1 MTRNTHK
8 QRVLTAFMASYSLLL
23 LIPVIMGLVVFVMAS
38 CILRSDTLTTSSR
51 VLENA
56 VQTIESAYDTAS
68 DLTLGI
74 STSRDF
80 CRRLDEVQPGDKY
93 AIAELAG
100 MASALHTSNNL
111 ISRYFLY
118 YHGSDDAQFVL
129 EESRAYADLDVYYKA
144 CFQYGALDSEQFF
157 TGLRLVRQTVF
168 FPAARTH
175 DLYGNVSEAV
185 LLVIPFRKS
194 SSTFRGH
201 MAFYFDKKL
210 MEKNL
215 APLLE
220 GGATYVCLRAADGTT
235 LMELGEP
242 TLRPD
247 QIPENA
253 AALGHTSV
261 RTAQGVQHLLCSRA
275 ESSGITVLATIPDCV
290 FIARNASLLLPVGV
304 GIGLFLLVAAAL
316 TFAVSRYNRKPLSQI
331 VDLLPMEGDSADG
344 GLWPVKQAVEKLL
357 LDQEK
362 LSGLLGVRDTQLR
375 DATVSQ
381 LVKGSFHSE
390 QELELQLTHTGIRLE
405 GDAWRGVYMTLPRQ
419 APFGEER
426 MERLN
431 YRYMMVTGTLSAF
444 APALQFLTLKTSSE
458 YILLY
463 TQAGDK
469 PMEELLT
476 EAATALRDHC
486 GVEAVFYA
494 GIACESLSTLNQSFA
509 SARALM
515 PGSEED
521 GRVVYVAQRRPLNK
535 AVYDYTAQD
544 ENALIACVQSADAE
558 GVRRVLDAV
567 RERNFLHRSLSAYM
581 CQSLYMAMLHTLSRF
596 DCPLILPSRLMNVPL
611 RMEPEQFFAE
621 LADIYDSLIEQTQSG
636 RRRASMMLMENVLQ
650 YIAENYR
657 DPNLSLTMLA
667 QHFGLTEP
675 YLSKRF
681 KQHVGVN
688 FSAYLEQQR
697 ISRAHE
703 LLRTTG
709 MSVQAISDSVGYANI
724 RSFRRAYIRVVG
736 CPPSADRGGE
746 EDGARA
752 REGE

>member
-210 MEKNL
+210 MEKNF

-362 LSGLLGVRDTQLR
+362 LSGMLGVRDTQLR

-476 EAATALRDHC
+476 EAAAALRDHC

-596 DCPLILPSRLMNVPL
+596 DCPLILPPRLMNVPL

>member
-210 MEKNL
+210 KEKNF

-362 LSGLLGVRDTQLR
+362 LSGMLGVRDTQLR

-381 LVKGSFHSE
+381 LAKGSFHSE
-390 QELELQLTHTGIRLE
+390 QKLELQLTHTGIRLE

-419 APFGEER
+419 APFGEES

-444 APALQFLTLKTSSE
+444 APALQFLTLKTSNE

-463 TQAGDK
+463 TQAGEK

-476 EAATALRDHC
+476 EAAA
-486 GVEAVFYA
+486 
-494 GIACESLSTLNQSFA
+494 
-509 SARALM
+509 ARAW
-515 PGSEED
+515 
-521 GRVVYVAQRRPLNK
+521 
-535 AVYDYTAQD
+535 
-544 ENALIACVQSADAE
+544 C
-558 GVRRVLDAV
+558 
-567 RERNFLHRSLSAYM
+567 
-581 CQSLYMAMLHTLSRF
+581 
-596 DCPLILPSRLMNVPL
+596 
-611 RMEPEQFFAE
+611 
-621 LADIYDSLIEQTQSG
+621 
-636 RRRASMMLMENVLQ
+636 
-650 YIAENYR
+650 
-657 DPNLSLTMLA
+657 
-667 QHFGLTEP
+667 
-675 YLSKRF
+675 
-681 KQHVGVN
+681 
-688 FSAYLEQQR
+688 
-697 ISRAHE
+697 
-703 LLRTTG
+703 
-709 MSVQAISDSVGYANI
+709 
-724 RSFRRAYIRVVG
+724 
-736 CPPSADRGGE
+736 
-746 EDGARA
+746 
-752 REGE
+752 

>member
-210 MEKNL
+210 MEKNF

-235 LMELGEP
+235 LIELGEP

-362 LSGLLGVRDTQLR
+362 LSGMLGVRDTQLR

-419 APFGEER
+419 APFGEES

-596 DCPLILPSRLMNVPL
+596 DCPLILPPRLMNVPL

-746 EDGARA
+746 EDGAWA
-752 REGE
+752 GEGE

>member
-1 MTRNTHK
+1 MPAVRRRDAEGRRGRGADMTRNTHK

-23 LIPVIMGLVVFVMAS
+23 LIPVIMGIVVFVMAS
-38 CILRSDTLTTSSR
+38 CILRSDTLKTSSR

-129 EESRAYADLDVYYKA
+129 EESRAYADLDVYYKS
-144 CFQYGALDSEQFF
+144 CFQYGTLDSEQFF
-157 TGLRLVRQTVF
+157 TALRLARQTVF
-168 FPAARTH
+168 LPTARTH

-201 MAFYFDKKL
+201 MVFYFDKKL
-210 MEKNL
+210 MEKNF
-215 APLLE
+215 APLME
-220 GGATYVCLRAADGTT
+220 SGASYVCLRAADGTT

-242 TLRPD
+242 ALRTD
-247 QIPENA
+247 EIPANA
-253 AALGHTSV
+253 ASLGHTSV
-261 RTAQGVQHLLCSRA
+261 RTAQGVQHLLCCRA
-275 ESSGITVLATIPDCV
+275 EGSGITVLATIPDRV
-290 FIARNASLLLPVGV
+290 FIARNTSLLLPVGV
-304 GIGLFLLVAAAL
+304 GIALFLLVAAAL

-331 VDLLPMEGDSADG
+331 VDLLPMEGDSAHG

-362 LSGLLGVRDTQLR
+362 LNGLLGVRDTQLR

-381 LVKGSFHSE
+381 LIKGSFHSE

-405 GDAWRGVYMTLPRQ
+405 GDAWRGVYMTLPQQ
-419 APFGEER
+419 APFGEES

-463 TQAGDK
+463 TQTGGK

-476 EAATALRDHC
+476 EAAAALRDHC
-486 GVEAVFYA
+486 GVEAVFYV
-494 GIACESLSTLNQSFA
+494 GIACESLSTLNQSFT
-509 SARALM
+509 SAHALM
-515 PGSEED
+515 PGGEED
-521 GRVVYVAQRRPLNK
+521 GRVVYVAQRSRSTRRSTTTPRR
-535 AVYDYTAQD
+535 TRTRSSP
-544 ENALIACVQSADAE
+544 ACRAGMPRACAGCSARCA
-558 GVRRVLDAV
+558 
-567 RERNFLHRSLSAYM
+567 SAT
-581 CQSLYMAMLHTLSRF
+581 SS
-596 DCPLILPSRLMNVPL
+596 
-611 RMEPEQFFAE
+611 
-621 LADIYDSLIEQTQSG
+621 
-636 RRRASMMLMENVLQ
+636 
-650 YIAENYR
+650 
-657 DPNLSLTMLA
+657 
-667 QHFGLTEP
+667 
-675 YLSKRF
+675 
-681 KQHVGVN
+681 
-688 FSAYLEQQR
+688 SA
-697 ISRAHE
+697 A
-703 LLRTTG
+703 
-709 MSVQAISDSVGYANI
+709 
-724 RSFRRAYIRVVG
+724 
-736 CPPSADRGGE
+736 
-746 EDGARA
+746 
-752 REGE
+752 